1 MALMNLREW
10 RSAKDLTQ
18 TEAADKLGISQSDVS
33 RIETGKQWPDAE
45 TLARII
51 KNSGDEITAA
61 SMLAAHNSVAA

>member
-1 MALMNLREW
+1 MNLREW
-10 RSAKDLTQ
+10 RDARNLRQ
-18 TEAADKLGISQSDVS
+18 HQAAEMLGISQSDVS

-61 SMLAAHNSVAA
+61 AMLAAHSSVAA